1 MENADSK
8 HVTIEEAL
16 AILEEAA
23 KQKKDELK
31 NVMADKY
38 THLKGVISETES
50 SLVKALADAK
60 RHAAEAAARAKE
72 VSVEKTRVIAEDVD
86 KKVHSHPWPVIGGT
100 AVVSLLL
107 GYILARNH
115 K

>member
-1 MENADSK
+1 MENADTCN
-8 HVTIEEAL
+8 VTIEEAL
-16 AILEEAA
+16 RLLEKAA
-23 KQKKDELK
+23 EQKKDELK
-31 NVMADKY
+31 HVMADKY
-38 THLKGVISETES
+38 THLRGLFTETES
-50 SLVKALADAK
+50 SLVKSLADAK

-72 VSVEKTRVIAEDVD
+72 LGAEKTRELADEVD
-86 KKVHSHPWPVIGGT
+86 RKVRSHPWPIIGGT

>member
-1 MENADSK
+1 MEKAGTTN
-8 HVTIEEAL
+8 VTIEEAL
-16 AILEEAA
+16 KILEEAA

-31 NVMADKY
+31 DVMADKY
-38 THLKGVISETES
+38 THLKDVFLETET
-50 SLVKALADAK
+50 SLLKSLADAK
-60 RHAAEAAARAKE
+60 RHATEAAARAKE
-72 VSVEKTRVIAEDVD
+72 VGVEKTKELADEVD
-86 KKVHSHPWPVIGGT
+86 KKVHSHPWPVIGGA